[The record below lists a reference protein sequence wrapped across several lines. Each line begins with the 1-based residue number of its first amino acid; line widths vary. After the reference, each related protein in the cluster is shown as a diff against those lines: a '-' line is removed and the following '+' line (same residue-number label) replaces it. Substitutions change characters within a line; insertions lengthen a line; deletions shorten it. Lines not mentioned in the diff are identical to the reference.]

1 MVIGGG
7 RPYESRE
14 TRGRM
19 REGDTWKH
27 RTVPSRRHA
36 LRAHMCVHEWR
47 EHRWRHPLTIG
58 TRLRLASNNA
68 RATQRNVKAG
78 SRPRAVSTTGAT
90 HARPLGVATPTATCK
105 TPAEGRGVFA
115 AGQIRHQTARDQR
128 TTKSSRQ
135 AGPNAPCGPRQA
147 SKRPPS
153 RVPCAA
159 WLELASCVDYFTWYL
174 YRDTSTESAGR
185 SRPPCPW
192 PAPCRPTASCPS
204 CRPPSALRSA
214 S

>member
-58 TRLRLASNNA
+58 TRLRLL
-68 RATQRNVKAG
+68 AT
-78 SRPRAVSTTGAT
+78 
-90 HARPLGVATPTATCK
+90 
-105 TPAEGRGVFA
+105 TPALL
-115 AGQIRHQTARDQR
+115 
-128 TTKSSRQ
+128 
-135 AGPNAPCGPRQA
+135 NATL
-147 SKRPPS
+147 RPA
-153 RVPCAA
+153 VG
-159 WLELASCVDYFTWYL
+159 LAL
-174 YRDTSTESAGR
+174 
-185 SRPPCPW
+185 
-192 PAPCRPTASCPS
+192 
-204 CRPPSALRSA
+204 
-214 S
+214 